1 MNEQDNTLLDN
12 YFNGLL
18 ASAEVE
24 QVQARTRSDA
34 AFAAAFA
41 LREKMEAWPRQA
53 AQRQALADNL
63 AALGTEFFAEKTLE
77 TPATP
82 PALTARVN
90 WSRWALAAA
99 AAVALLL
106 VATWFFRQPTVPLYE
121 QYAGRHAPLA
131 LLDRGETDIVAIAFE
146 AETTFNQKNYTAALA
161 ALDRL
166 LSVQPTHSTA
176 QLYRGI
182 CLLELQRPA
191 EARAALGPL
200 AAGTSALRADAQWYI
215 ALAFLQEKN
224 MGECRAALRQIAP
237 GEAHYKEAVRL
248 LAVDF

>member
-18 ASAEVE
+18 AEAEAA
-24 QVQARTRSDA
+24 QVQARASADPV
-34 AFAAAFA
+34 FAAEFS

-63 AALGTEFFAEKTLE
+63 AVLGTEFFSEKALAA
-77 TPATP
+77 PATP
-82 PALTARVN
+82 PLTARVN
-90 WSRWALAAA
+90 WMRWALAAA
-99 AAVALLL
+99 ASVALL
-106 VATWFFRQPTVPLYE
+106 VAAVWFFQRPSGSLYE
-121 QYAGRHAPLA
+121 QYAGQHAPLA
-131 LLDRGETDIVAIAFE
+131 LSDRSADGNAAAEADAAF
-146 AETTFNQKNYTAALA
+146 NGKNYAAALV

-166 LSVQPTHSTA
+166 LAAQPNNSTA

-191 EARAALGPL
+191 EARVVLQPL
-200 AAGTSALRADAQWYI
+200 AVGTSALRADAQWYT

-224 MGECRAALRQIAP
+224 RAECYAALRQIAP
-237 GEAHYKEAVRL
+237 GEAHYEQAVRL